1 MLFGPEE
8 WQFETIN
15 LYSVTLRN
23 ILSYGLWKFVEL
35 YCFIFIF
42 MAALQKDKSNPE
54 ILIMFYLNLIGSSY
68 NILILYSYLDHSE
81 KLYQL
86 LAGIRK
92 GLPGQVSFFKSRQ
105 VAGSSI
111 FIFGSTQE
119 WNSSLKNGYIHINL
133 LWNL

>member
-35 YCFIFIF
+35 YRFIFIF
-42 MAALQKDKSNPE
+42 MAALQKDNSNPE

-92 GLPGQVSFFKSRQ
+92 GLPG
-105 VAGSSI
+105 
-111 FIFGSTQE
+111 
-119 WNSSLKNGYIHINL
+119 
-133 LWNL
+133 